1 MPIYGKFCGGFFDF
15 VWVGKCNDPCKSSP
29 RKFAFFFPLQKV
41 WKMNFQPKNLPY
53 AEGMK
58 DHSPVVC
65 RVKFSHYLHSDKL
78 TKLAG
83 MAGPGLSRCI
93 SY

>member
-1 MPIYGKFCGGFFDF
+1 MGDF
-15 VWVGKCNDPCKSSP
+15 SILFELVNAMTLVSLHPGNLH
-29 RKFAFFFPLQKV
+29 FFFPLQKV